1 MIAKGKE
8 VGGGT
13 DWGFGS
19 ADANYY
25 VYTDWINNEVLLCS
39 TGNYAQ
45 YPVINQ
51 NGKQYFRKEC
61 VYNSHIAI

>member
-1 MIAKGKE
+1 MRKKLLGLE
-8 VGGGT
+8 
-13 DWGFGS
+13 
-19 ADANYY
+19 
-25 VYTDWINNEVLLCS
+25 WIDNKVLLYS

-61 VYNSHIAI
+61 LYNSHVAV